1 MGATTR
7 REILPYVFLTHLE
20 THKFKT
26 GTIQINLLTQLT
38 RETAAKNAILPRILR
53 RGTARYPDLQ
63 ALSQAMDALYGANI
77 EPTIRKKGE
86 IQCVGFCASFVDDA
100 CLPAG
105 EQILEQ
111 ITALLGEILLHPAT
125 QGGRLRTDYVEQERE
140 NLLDE
145 IRGRINNKGSYAVSR
160 LVELMCDG
168 EDFATFRLGTEQEAE
183 EINTEA
189 LTAHYQNLLAAAPVE
204 IFYCGS
210 ASVDRVEQVLEKAL
224 EALPRSEP
232 DYAMGTQIRLNALE
246 ATPRTFT
253 EELDVTQG
261 KLSLGFRLGD
271 CLDDPNWA
279 AIMLFHYLYGGSVNS
294 KLFLNVRERLS
305 LCYYASSILEK
316 AKGLLLVA
324 SGIAFDKYD
333 EAKSEIL
340 AQLRAIAAG
349 EITGE
354 ELLWAKKALMTDL
367 ELTRDEPRQ
376 LEEFYLQ
383 QTILEVDYD
392 LDDLIA
398 MVGQVDVKEIVEIAQ
413 GVELDA
419 VYFLKGEEV
428 AS

>member
-1 MGATTR
+1 
-7 REILPYVFLTHLE
+7 
-20 THKFKT
+20 
-26 GTIQINLLTQLT
+26 
-38 RETAAKNAILPRILR
+38 
-53 RGTARYPDLQ
+53 
-63 ALSQAMDALYGANI
+63 
-77 EPTIRKKGE
+77 
-86 IQCVGFCASFVDDA
+86 
-100 CLPAG
+100 
-105 EQILEQ
+105 
-111 ITALLGEILLHPAT
+111 
-125 QGGRLRTDYVEQERE
+125 
-140 NLLDE
+140 
-145 IRGRINNKGSYAVSR
+145 
-160 LVELMCDG
+160 
-168 EDFATFRLGTEQEAE
+168 
-183 EINTEA
+183 
-189 LTAHYQNLLAAAPVE
+189 
-204 IFYCGS
+204 
-210 ASVDRVEQVLEKAL
+210 
-224 EALPRSEP
+224 
-232 DYAMGTQIRLNALE
+232 
-246 ATPRTFT
+246 
-253 EELDVTQG
+253 
-261 KLSLGFRLGD
+261 
-271 CLDDPNWA
+271 
-279 AIMLFHYLYGGSVNS
+279 
-294 KLFLNVRERLS
+294 LS